1 MRNYGKLTIK
11 GSTQFEAKLSNV
23 LEDIALDIELLIN
36 KDLYEAVILIGGY
49 GRGEGGVV
57 VVEGEELPHN
67 NFDFVVISKDITQK
81 DKDYL
86 TFKCQRIFDDHTKV
100 LGILVE
106 FTVISSFKLN
116 TCDPLVITYDMKY
129 GHKLICG
136 NAVSL
141 VENKNFELENIP
153 SWDVRNLIVNRG
165 TLLVINDLM
174 LNKDNLERKEKKI
187 IIKHWIKAIIGY
199 GDALLFY
206 LGDYN
211 YSYVEKQKRMK
222 KQNAVSDKF
231 KNIYNEA
238 MNFRFEP
245 EYEDYL
251 SLDFKEHQS
260 FLKNE
265 LSKIHTKCE
274 ELALNKV
281 QINSLSYINKAV
293 NETLNNNLGLKSILK
308 KVYFL
313 TKKVPTI
320 SSMSFIENIK
330 YRMLGI
336 KGMMPILFPYV
347 AYDMKNEVFDKIL
360 KDFFKLDIKD
370 KDAYKISYLKYWKT
384 YVNTN
389 FVKEDFG
396 L

>member
-1 MRNYGKLTIK
+1 MRNFGKLTIK
-11 GSTQFEAKLSNV
+11 GSSDFELKLSQV
-23 LEDIALDIELLIN
+23 LENIALDVELLIN
-36 KDLYEAVILIGGY
+36 KDLYEAIILIGGY

-57 VVEGEELPHN
+57 LINGEEFPHN
-67 NFDFVVISKDITQK
+67 NFDFLVISNEISQK
-81 DKDYL
+81 DKAYL
-86 TFKCQRIFDDHTKV
+86 SEKCQIIFDMHTKP

-106 FTVISSFKLN
+106 FSVISSLKLKN
-116 TCDPLVITYDMKY
+116 CEPLVITYDMKY

-136 NAVSL
+136 NAISL
-141 VENKNFELENIP
+141 VKNKNFELQNIP
-153 SWDVRNLIVNRG
+153 SWDIRNLIVNRG
-165 TLLVINDLM
+165 TLLIINDLM
-174 LNKDNLERKEKKI
+174 LKKDNLDKKNKKI

-222 KQNAVSDKF
+222 EQKAVSIKF
-231 KNIYNEA
+231 KNIYEEA

-245 EYEDYL
+245 DYEKY
-251 SLDFKEHQS
+251 LDFNFKEYQS
-260 FLKNE
+260 FLKIE
-265 LSKIHTKCE
+265 LSKIHTNCE
-274 ELALNKV
+274 KLALNKV
-281 QINSLSYINKAV
+281 KINSPLYISKV
-293 NETLNNNLGLKSILK
+293 VDETLNTNRTLKGILK
-308 KVYFL
+308 KIYFL
-313 TKKVPTI
+313 TKKVPNIT
-320 SSMSFIENIK
+320 SMSFLENIK
-330 YRMLGI
+330 FRMLGI

-347 AYDMKNEVFDKIL
+347 AYDMKNKVFDKIL
-360 KDFFKLDIKD
+360 KDFFKLDIKN

>member
-11 GSTQFEAKLSNV
+11 GSTQFEAKLSQV
-23 LEDIALDIELLIN
+23 LENIALDIELLIN
-36 KDLYEAVILIGGY
+36 KNLYEAVILIGGY

-57 VVEGEELPHN
+57 IVDGEELPHN

-86 TFKCQRIFDDHTKV
+86 TFKCQRIFDEHTEK
-100 LGILVE
+100 LGILIE
-106 FTVISSFKLN
+106 FTVISCFKLN
-116 TCDPLVITYDMKY
+116 NCDPLVITYDMKY

-136 NAVSL
+136 NAISL
-141 VENKNFELENIP
+141 VENKNFELEHIP

-174 LNKDNLERKEKKI
+174 LNKDNLDEKEKKI
-187 IIKHWIKAIIGY
+187 IIKHWVKAIIGY

-206 LGDYN
+206 LGKYN
-211 YSYVEKQKRMK
+211 YSYIEKQKRMK
-222 KQNAVSDKF
+222 RQKGITQKF
-231 KNIYNEA
+231 KTIYNDA

-245 EYEDYL
+245 NYEEYL
-251 SLDFKEHQS
+251 KFDFKEHQE
-260 FLKNE
+260 FLKIE
-265 LSKIHTKCE
+265 LAKIHTKCE

-281 QINSLSYINKAV
+281 KISSVSYINKAV
-293 NETLNNNLGLKSILK
+293 DETLNNNLTFKGVLK
-308 KVYFL
+308 KIYFL
-313 TKKVPTI
+313 TKRVPTI

-330 YRMLGI
+330 YKMLGI

-347 AYDMKNEVFDKIL
+347 AYDMKNEIFDRIL
-360 KDFFKLDIKD
+360 KDFFKLNIKN
-370 KDAYKISYLKYWKT
+370 KDAYKLSYLNYWKK
-384 YVNTN
+384 YVNSN